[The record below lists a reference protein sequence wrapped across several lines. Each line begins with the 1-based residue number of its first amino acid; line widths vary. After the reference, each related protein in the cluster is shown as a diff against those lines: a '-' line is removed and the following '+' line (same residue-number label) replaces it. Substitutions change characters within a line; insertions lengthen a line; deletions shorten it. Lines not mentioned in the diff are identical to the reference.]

1 MDKSAVLSLVCA
13 KKIGWLVGE
22 RETWRHLWPL
32 LAAWYQQQINH
43 LIFVQASFESKELVL
58 YEHMTPIC
66 VVSRGYT
73 TKAWL
78 RRDVLPPEVFTNKR
92 LKF

>member
-1 MDKSAVLSLVCA
+1 MDKAAVLSLVCA
-13 KKIGWLVGE
+13 SKIGCLVEE
-22 RETWRHLWPL
+22 RELWRHLWPL

-43 LIFVQASFESKELVL
+43 LIFVQANFESKPLVL

-66 VVSRGYT
+66 VVSRMHT
-73 TKAWL
+73 NKAWL
-78 RRDVLPPEVFTNKR
+78 RRDVLPPAVLTNKR